1 MARKRSA
8 NDTVPMAQLTAV
20 TLDGV
25 VRRHQVTSNPEPTL
39 SMQVSMHR
47 RMRRALDRIMRRL
60 EFERLVGTDPQ

>member
-1 MARKRSA
+1 MARKRNA

-25 VRRHQVTSNPEPTL
+25 VRRHQVTSSPEPTL
-39 SMQVSMHR
+39 SMQISMHR